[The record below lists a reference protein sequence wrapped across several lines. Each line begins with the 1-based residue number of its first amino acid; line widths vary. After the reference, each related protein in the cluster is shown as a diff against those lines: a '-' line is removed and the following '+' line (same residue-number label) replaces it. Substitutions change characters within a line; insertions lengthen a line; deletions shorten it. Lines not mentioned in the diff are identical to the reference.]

1 MKHAIYAEHFR
12 GPDNKFTVGMKDV
25 VLQSA
30 PNHWYGALVS
40 ILRPLVEVPK
50 LTFYSICFR
59 SVF

>member
-1 MKHAIYAEHFR
+1 MKHAVSAEHYR
-12 GPDNKFTVGMKDV
+12 GPDNKLFTVGMKD

-40 ILRPLVEVPK
+40 ILRPLVELPI
-50 LTFYSICFR
+50 LTFYRISIR